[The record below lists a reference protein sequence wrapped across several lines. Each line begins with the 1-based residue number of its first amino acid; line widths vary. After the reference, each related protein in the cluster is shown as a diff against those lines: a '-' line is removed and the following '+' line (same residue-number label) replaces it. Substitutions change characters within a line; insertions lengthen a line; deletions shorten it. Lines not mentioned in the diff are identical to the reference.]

1 MLKNWSCLI
10 CFVIIFVSGLY
21 SQSTQGSGFAISSN
35 GYIATNYHVI
45 EGGNQIRV
53 MGIKGDFSTL
63 YEAKVVLT
71 DEKNDLAIVKVS
83 NVNLGTIPYTF
94 RKTMAS
100 VGESIFVLGYPLTST
115 MGDDIKLTDGLISS
129 KSGFSGDV
137 TMYQI
142 SAPIQPGNSGGPLF
156 DKSGNLIGIICA
168 KHREAENASYAVKL
182 SYLLGLIE
190 TLSTPP
196 TLPSSSLMAGQ
207 SLPQQ
212 VKLASKFVYQIIVD
226 NGVSADGNSGRGSD
240 INRADRPKIEWVN
253 IPAGTFTMGSPS
265 YEAYSWDKEGPQHSV
280 SLSGFKM
287 SKYEVTF
294 AQYDAFCGA
303 AGRLKPNDEGWGRGN
318 RPVINVDW
326 NDATAFAQ
334 WMGCRLPTEAEW
346 EYACRAGTTSP
357 FNTGSC
363 LGSSQANY
371 DGNYPY
377 TTCGK
382 GTYLQKTMPVGSYAP
397 NAWGLYDMHGN
408 VWEWCS
414 DWLGDYSS
422 SPQNNPKGPSSGS
435 YRVLRGGGWRSHGGH
450 YCRSATRLSDEPSH
464 RNGGRGFRLVV
475 PD

>member
-1 MLKNWSCLI
+1 MLKNWFPLIYFVLCLG
-10 CFVIIFVSGLY
+10 SGLY
-21 SQSTQGSGFAISSN
+21 SQATQGSGFAISSN

-45 EGGNQIRV
+45 EDGNRIQV

-71 DEKNDLAIVKVS
+71 DEKNDLAIIKVS

-129 KSGFSGDV
+129 KSGFSGDI

-190 TLSTPP
+190 TLSSPP

-212 VKLASKFVYQIIVD
+212 VKIASKFVYQIIVD
-226 NGVSADGNSGRGSD
+226 NGGSAYGNSNRGSES
-240 INRADRPKIEWVN
+240 NRADRPKIEWIK

-265 YEAYSWDKEGPQHSV
+265 YETDRESDEGPQHPV

-294 AQYDAFCGA
+294 AQYDAFCDA
-303 AGRLKPNDEGWGRGN
+303 TGRQKPSDEGWGRGN

-346 EYACRAGTTSP
+346 EYACRAGTTTP
-357 FNTGSC
+357 FNTGSS
-363 LGSSQANY
+363 LNSSQANFNSIV
-371 DGNYPY
+371 GQ
-377 TTCGK
+377 TK
-382 GTYLQKTMPVGSYAP
+382 PVGSYAP
-397 NAWGLYDMHGN
+397 NAWGLHDMHGN
-408 VWEWCS
+408 AWEWCS
-414 DWLGDYSS
+414 DWYGDYSS
-422 SPQNNPKGPSSGS
+422 NAQTNPKGLLSGS
-435 YRVLRGGGWRSHGGH
+435 PRVLRGGSWYGYGG
-450 YCRSATRLSDEPSH
+450 YCRSAHRGLTVPSTR
-464 RNGGRGFRLVV
+464 GYYVGFRLVV
-475 PD
+475 PS